1 MSESAAAFFRRNGF
15 RFALTG
21 LLGVWLSGCS
31 ADSARLSD
39 SLNAPFSNPFST
51 ASNDAAP
58 MPRVSST
65 PLAPVPN
72 NSSYAVVARPSPV
85 AVSSVPTPE
94 PATTARIASA
104 PVSGSSAGW
113 SAVGGSPVV
122 VSQGDSA
129 DTLSRR
135 YGVPTAALLSANGLS
150 SSSQIHGGMHIVI
163 PVYSAGAHSSVKP
176 ARDVAEVAPAR
187 VKPVKA
193 DKANIASATAS
204 EPSAT
209 KIKDKVGKTDAPS
222 KQDKLAKAESQL
234 KPDAKT
240 APQTAKLDP
249 LKAAKPAKPTVDPT
263 PTGRAAPEAPTSG
276 APQTAAQAD
285 AAGASPEF
293 RWPAHGH
300 IIQGFKTGGNDGIN
314 IAVPEGTSV
323 RAAENGVVA
332 YAGDGLKGYGNLVLI
347 KHPNG
352 FVSAYANNGE
362 LNVKLGETVKRGQV
376 IAKSGSSGNVSSP
389 QLHFELRKGSTPVD
403 PTNYLAGL

>member
-31 ADSARLSD
+31 ADSTRLSQTFD
-39 SLNAPFSNPFST
+39 APFSNPFSNT
-51 ASNDAAP
+51 SSEAAP
-58 MPRVSST
+58 TPRVSSA
-65 PLAPVPN
+65 PLAAAPAEP
-72 NSSYAVVARPSPV
+72 SYAVASRPNPVSVA
-85 AVSSVPTPE
+85 AV
-94 PATTARIASA
+94 PAAQPAPAPRMASA
-104 PVSGSSAGW
+104 PVNGASSGW

-122 VSQGDSA
+122 VAQGDSA

-150 SSSQIHGGMHIVI
+150 SPSQIHGGMHVVI
-163 PVYSAGAHSSVKP
+163 PVYSAGAHSS
-176 ARDVAEVAPAR
+176 ARPIKDVAEASPLA
-187 VKPVKA
+187 VKPTRMDKPKLAA
-193 DKANIASATAS
+193 DDSADDDA
-204 EPSAT
+204 P
-209 KIKDKVGKTDAPS
+209 KKKDKLV
-222 KQDKLAKAESQL
+222 
-234 KPDAKT
+234 KPDLST
-240 APQTAKLDP
+240 
-249 LKAAKPAKPTVDPT
+249 KAAKVAKAATQIASDAKSAPQVARLDPPKSAKSAKPEIDTT
-263 PTGRAAPEAPTSG
+263 PTGRAAPEAATAA
-276 APQTAAQAD
+276 APQTSAQAD

-300 IIQGFKTGGNDGIN
+300 IIQGFKSGGNDGIN
-314 IAVPEGTSV
+314 IAVPEGTAV

-362 LNVKLGETVKRGQV
+362 LGVKVGETVKRGQV
-376 IAKSGSSGNVSSP
+376 IAKSGSSGNVSTP
-389 QLHFELRKGSTPVD
+389 QLHFELRKGSQPVD